1 MPRSMSLSITYYL
14 DDATSTSYAI
24 VNGSIHTRSFFFH
37 CMFGGHLQ
45 RFQWKTKWRLLLRPS
60 TQTSST
66 SSPVFP
72 QYNCCRQ
79 QTSRYHQPNQLV
91 GGRFKLNHK
100 ANWVTLPSFATR
112 STKRTLQETQTSSN
126 MKISWTA
133 PPSQPPPTS
142 TSTTT
147 TKDKTFVD
155 STVDA
160 CTTKGHCA
168 RCGKADASRM
178 CPRCGITSYCSKECY
193 R

>member
-1 MPRSMSLSITYYL
+1 MRHQQ
-14 DDATSTSYAI
+14 AI
-24 VNGSIHTRSFFFH
+24 IFNGSNHTRSFFSTA
-37 CMFGGHLQ
+37 C
-45 RFQWKTKWRLLLRPS
+45 LRKAENKMAPS
-60 TQTSST
+60 SSST
-66 SSPVFP
+66 TSASSPDFP

-79 QTSRYHQPNQLV
+79 QTARYHQPNQLV